1 MKQFLFLILT
11 FVSIHIM
18 AQNRPET
25 YNYKRGVEAI
35 QNEKSEEALDFFNK
49 DLAENPKNGYSYSWV
64 AWLHLNDEEY
74 GRALTAADLAIKLLP
89 KKDAEYMIFAY
100 TTRAGVYL
108 HLADTT
114 KAISDYTAAIKVNP
128 EEPSSYKQRAQIYY
142 EQGRYDLADADY
154 QKMIELKPGDV
165 MGYMGKGRNAN
176 DQKRWDDAIKLFD
189 YVEKLANDYSSVYAF
204 RAEAYIGKE
213 KWNEATDDL
222 IKSLAIDWDRKA
234 LYMLSELKEPAF
246 TMMVSKMKIQ
256 AAKSPNDTQWPYLV
270 GTIYEQNKEYEK
282 AVKAY
287 SDANAKEISP
297 VTYYRMS
304 VCHFALGDFES
315 SMGDID
321 NALNIDSLDEDY
333 MSYKANIY
341 YEMGK
346 PLQAINQWTKV
357 LSHYPDSYWA
367 YYRRGWFRKIIGD
380 YDNALEDLSMAIIL
394 EPTYTYSYDARGD
407 IYIKQGKK
415 ELAEADFRKIIE
427 IEDTP
432 DKYECIHYAYQSLG
446 YNDKAMAA
454 MDSIILR
461 KKESSGVYYDAACL
475 YSKMGMKEEALK
487 FMEKSLEKGYR
498 RFAHMEVDEDLD
510 NIRNTDEYK
519 ALINKYKN
527 SKDKESTLQDTSET
541 GTNPL
546 KDMLITEIP
555 FVKEDGICKVKC
567 SINGL
572 PLHFVFDTGASD
584 VTISNVEATFMMK
597 NGYLNSKDVVGSQRY
612 MDANGDINVGT
623 VINLK
628 KVAFGDLELNN
639 VRASVVRSQK
649 APLLLGQSILGRLG
663 KIEIDN
669 STRVI
674 KITHKDEKNF

>member
-1 MKQFLFLILT
+1 MRQFLFLILT

-25 YNYKRGVEAI
+25 YNYKRGIEAV
-35 QNEKSEEALDFFNK
+35 QNEKSDEALDFFNK

-74 GRALTAADLAIKLLP
+74 GRALTAANLAIKHLP
-89 KKDAEYMIFAY
+89 KKDAEYVIFAY
-100 TTRAGVYL
+100 NTRAGVYL
-108 HLADTT
+108 HLTDTT
-114 KAISDYTAAIKVNP
+114 KAISDYTAAIKMNP
-128 EEPSSYKQRAQIYY
+128 EEPSSYKQRAQIFY
-142 EQGRYDLADADY
+142 EQGKYDLADADY

-204 RAEAYIGKE
+204 RAEAYIGQE

-222 IKSLAIDWDRKA
+222 VKSLSIDWDRKA
-234 LYMLSELKEPAF
+234 MYMMSELKEPAF
-246 TMMVSKMKIQ
+246 TMMVSKMRVQ
-256 AAKSPNDTQWPYLV
+256 SAKVPNDSKWPYLI
-270 GTIYEQNKEYEK
+270 GTLYEQNKDYEK
-282 AVKAY
+282 AAKAY
-287 SDANAKEISP
+287 TDANAKEVSP

-304 VCHFALGDFES
+304 VCHFALGDFETA
-315 SMGDID
+315 MTDID
-321 NALNIDSLDEDY
+321 NALNMDSLDMDY
-333 MSYKANIY
+333 MSYKANIF

-346 PLQAINQWTKV
+346 PLLAISQWTKV
-357 LSHYPDSYWA
+357 LSHYPDNYWA
-367 YYRRGWFRKIIGD
+367 YYRRGWFRKNIGD
-380 YDNALEDLSMAIIL
+380 YDNALEDLSMSIVL
-394 EPTYTYSYDARGD
+394 EPSYTYSYDARAD
-407 IYIKQGKK
+407 IYLKQGKI

-427 IEDTP
+427 IEDSP
-432 DKYECIHYAYQSLG
+432 EKYECIHYAYQGLG
-446 YNDKAMAA
+446 NKEKAIAA
-454 MDSIILR
+454 MDSIIAR
-461 KKESSGVYYDAACL
+461 KQNSSGAYYDAACL

-487 FMEKSLEKGYR
+487 FMELSLEKGYR

-510 NIRNTDEYK
+510 FIRNTDEYK
-519 ALINKYKN
+519 ALINKYKSIKAEKIDTQDSSALESN
-527 SKDKESTLQDTSET
+527 SR
-541 GTNPL
+541 
-546 KDMLITEIP
+546 KDMATTEIP
-555 FVKEDGICKVKC
+555 FVKEDGVCKVKC

-597 NGYLNSKDVVGSQRY
+597 NGYLDRRDVVGNQRY

-628 KVAFGDLELNN
+628 SVSIGDLELKN

-649 APLLLGQSILGRLG
+649 APLLLGQSVLGRLG

-669 STRVI
+669 PGHVLKI
-674 KITHKDEKNF
+674 KHQEKNKY

>member
-1 MKQFLFLILT
+1 MRQFLFLILT
-11 FVSIHIM
+11 LVSIHIM

-35 QNEKSEEALDFFNK
+35 QNEKSDEALDFFNK

-74 GRALTAADLAIKLLP
+74 GRALTAADLAIKHLP

-100 TTRAGVYL
+100 NTRAGVYL

-142 EQGRYDLADADY
+142 EQRRYDLADADY

-204 RAEAYIGKE
+204 RAEAYIGQE

-222 IKSLAIDWDRKA
+222 VKSFDIDWDGKA
-234 LYMLSELKEPAF
+234 MYMMSELKEPAF
-246 TMMVSKMKIQ
+246 TMMVSKMRVQ
-256 AAKSPNDTQWPYLV
+256 SAKAPNDSKWPYLI
-270 GTIYEQNKEYEK
+270 GTLYEQNKDYEK
-282 AVKAY
+282 AAKAY
-287 SDANAKEISP
+287 TDANTKEVSP

-304 VCHFALGDFES
+304 VCHLALGDVETA
-315 SMGDID
+315 MTDID
-321 NALNIDSLDEDY
+321 NALNMDSLDIDY
-333 MSYKANIY
+333 MSLKANMFS
-341 YEMGK
+341 EMGK
-346 PLQAINQWTKV
+346 PLQAISQWTKI
-357 LSHYPDSYWA
+357 LSHYPDNYLA
-367 YYRRGWFRKIIGD
+367 YYRRGWFRKIIGE
-380 YDNALEDLSMAIIL
+380 YDNALEDLSMSIVL
-394 EPTYTYSYDARGD
+394 EPSYTYSYDARAD
-407 IYIKQGKK
+407 IYLKQGKK

-427 IEDTP
+427 IEDSP
-432 DKYECIHYAYQSLG
+432 EKYECIHYAYQGLG
-446 YNDKAMAA
+446 NIEKAIAA
-454 MDSIILR
+454 MDSIIAR
-461 KKESSGVYYDAACL
+461 KQNSSGAYYDAACL
-475 YSKMGMKEEALK
+475 YSKMGKKEEALNY
-487 FMEKSLEKGYR
+487 MELSLEKGYR

-510 NIRNTDEYK
+510 FIRDTDEYK
-519 ALINKYKN
+519 ALINKYKSIKAKKIDKQDSSALESN
-527 SKDKESTLQDTSET
+527 SR
-541 GTNPL
+541 
-546 KDMLITEIP
+546 KDMAITEIP
-555 FVKEDGICKVKC
+555 FVKEDGVCKVKC

-584 VTISNVEATFMMK
+584 VTISNVEAAFMMK
-597 NGYLNSKDVVGSQRY
+597 NGYLDRRDVVGNQRY

-628 KVAFGDLELNN
+628 SVSIGDLELKN

-649 APLLLGQSILGRLG
+649 APLLLGQSVLGRLG

-669 STRVI
+669 PGHVLKI
-674 KITHKDEKNF
+674 KH

>member
-1 MKQFLFLILT
+1 MRQFLFLILT
-11 FVSIHIM
+11 LVSINIM

-25 YNYKRGVEAI
+25 YNYRRGVEAV
-35 QNEKSEEALDFFNK
+35 QNEKNDEALDFFNK

-64 AWLHLNDEEY
+64 AWLRLNQEEY
-74 GRALTAADLAIKLLP
+74 GRALTAADLAIKYLP
-89 KKDAEYMIFAY
+89 KKDAEYVIFAY
-100 TTRAGVYL
+100 NTRAGVYL

-114 KAISDYTAAIKVNP
+114 KAISDYSAAIKINP
-128 EEPSSYKQRAQIYY
+128 EEPSSYKQRAQLYY
-142 EQGRYDLADADY
+142 EQARYDLADADY
-154 QKMIELKPGDV
+154 QKMIDLKPGDV
-165 MGYMGKGRNAN
+165 MGYMGIGRNAI

-204 RAEAYIGKE
+204 RAEAYMGKE

-222 IKSLAIDWDRKA
+222 IKSLSIDWDRKA
-234 LYMLSELKEPAF
+234 VYILSDLKEPAL
-246 TMMVSKMKIQ
+246 TMMISKMKIQ
-256 AAKSPNDTQWPYLV
+256 SAKSPNDTKWPYLV
-270 GTIYEQNKEYEK
+270 GTVYEQNKEYEK

-287 SDANAKEISP
+287 SEANAKEISP

-315 SMGDID
+315 AMGDID

-346 PLQAINQWTKV
+346 PLQAISQWTKV

-407 IYIKQGKK
+407 IYKKQGKK

-527 SKDKESTLQDTSET
+527 SKDKESTLKDTSDT
-541 GTNPL
+541 GSNPL
-546 KDMLITEIP
+546 KDMMITEIP

-628 KVAFGDLELNN
+628 KVAFGDMELNN

-669 STRVI
+669 STHVI

>member
-1 MKQFLFLILT
+1 MKQLLFLILT

-315 SMGDID
+315 AMNDVD

-346 PLQAINQWTKV
+346 PLQAISQWTKV
-357 LSHYPDSYWA
+357 LLHYPDSYWA

-407 IYIKQGKK
+407 IYKKQGKK

-527 SKDKESTLQDTSET
+527 SKDNKTSLQDTSET
-541 GTNPL
+541 GSNPL
-546 KDMLITEIP
+546 NDMVITEIP

-584 VTISNVEATFMMK
+584 VTISTVEATFMMK

-628 KVAFGDLELNN
+628 KVAFGDMELNN

>member
-315 SMGDID
+315 AMNDVD

-346 PLQAINQWTKV
+346 PLQAISQWTKV
-357 LSHYPDSYWA
+357 LLHYPDSYWA

-487 FMEKSLEKGYR
+487 YMEKSLEKGYR

-527 SKDKESTLQDTSET
+527 SKDKKTTLQGTSET
-541 GTNPL
+541 GSNPL
-546 KDMLITEIP
+546 NDMVITEIP

-584 VTISNVEATFMMK
+584 VTISTVEATFMMK

-628 KVAFGDLELNN
+628 KVAFGDMELNN

>member
-1 MKQFLFLILT
+1 
-11 FVSIHIM
+11 
-18 AQNRPET
+18 
-25 YNYKRGVEAI
+25 
-35 QNEKSEEALDFFNK
+35 
-49 DLAENPKNGYSYSWV
+49 
-64 AWLHLNDEEY
+64 
-74 GRALTAADLAIKLLP
+74 
-89 KKDAEYMIFAY
+89 
-100 TTRAGVYL
+100 
-108 HLADTT
+108 
-114 KAISDYTAAIKVNP
+114 
-128 EEPSSYKQRAQIYY
+128 
-142 EQGRYDLADADY
+142 
-154 QKMIELKPGDV
+154 
-165 MGYMGKGRNAN
+165 
-176 DQKRWDDAIKLFD
+176 
-189 YVEKLANDYSSVYAF
+189 
-204 RAEAYIGKE
+204 
-213 KWNEATDDL
+213 
-222 IKSLAIDWDRKA
+222 
-234 LYMLSELKEPAF
+234 
-246 TMMVSKMKIQ
+246 
-256 AAKSPNDTQWPYLV
+256 
-270 GTIYEQNKEYEK
+270 
-282 AVKAY
+282 
-287 SDANAKEISP
+287 
-297 VTYYRMS
+297 MS

-315 SMGDID
+315 AMGDID

-346 PLQAINQWTKV
+346 PLQAISQWTKV

-407 IYIKQGKK
+407 IYKKQGKK

-527 SKDKESTLQDTSET
+527 SKDKGSTLQDTSDT
-541 GTNPL
+541 GSNPL
-546 KDMLITEIP
+546 KDMMITEIP

-628 KVAFGDLELNN
+628 KVAFGDMELNN

>member
-1 MKQFLFLILT
+1 MRQFLFLILT

-25 YNYKRGVEAI
+25 YNYKRGVEAV
-35 QNEKSEEALDFFNK
+35 QNEKNDEALDFFNK

-64 AWLHLNDEEY
+64 AWLRLNEEEY
-74 GRALTAADLAIKLLP
+74 GRALTAADLAIKYLP
-89 KKDAEYMIFAY
+89 KKDAEYIIFAY
-100 TTRAGVYL
+100 NTRAGVYL

-114 KAISDYTAAIKVNP
+114 KAISDYSAAIKLNP
-128 EEPSSYKQRAQIYY
+128 EEASSYKQRAQLYY
-142 EQGRYDLADADY
+142 EQGRFDLADADY
-154 QKMIELKPGDV
+154 QKMIDLKPGDV
-165 MGYMGKGRNAN
+165 MGYMGKGRNAI
-176 DQKRWDDAIKLFD
+176 DQKRWDDATKLFD

-204 RAEAYIGKE
+204 RAEAYMGKE
-213 KWNEATDDL
+213 KWSEATDDL
-222 IKSLAIDWDRKA
+222 VKALSIDWDRKA
-234 LYMLSELKEPAF
+234 MYMLGELKEPAF
-246 TMMVSKMKIQ
+246 TMMVSKMRVQSIKF
-256 AAKSPNDTQWPYLV
+256 PNETKWPYLI
-270 GTIYEQNKEYEK
+270 GGMYEQNKDYEK
-282 AVKAY
+282 AAKAY
-287 SDANAKEISP
+287 ADANAREISP
-297 VTYYRMS
+297 VTHYRMS

-315 SMGDID
+315 AMNDID
-321 NALNIDSLDEDY
+321 NALNIDSLDMDY

-341 YEMGK
+341 YEMGN
-346 PLQAINQWTKV
+346 PNQAISEWTKV
-357 LSHYPDSYWA
+357 ISHYPENYWA

-380 YDNALEDLSMAIIL
+380 YNNALEDLSMAIVL

-407 IYIKQGKK
+407 IYKKQGKK

-427 IEDTP
+427 IEDKP
-432 DKYECIHYAYQSLG
+432 EKYECIHYAYQSLG
-446 YNDKAMAA
+446 YNEKAMAA

-461 KKESSGVYYDAACL
+461 KKESSGALYDAACL
-475 YSKMGMKEEALK
+475 YSKMEMKEKALEY
-487 FMEKSLEKGYR
+487 MEKSLEKGYR

-510 NIRNTDEYK
+510 FIRNTEEYK

-527 SKDKESTLQDTSET
+527 SKEKKQTIQDTSET
-541 GTNPL
+541 DSDPR
-546 KDMLITEIP
+546 KDMVTTEIP
-555 FVKEDGICKVKC
+555 FFKEDGICKVKC

-584 VTISNVEATFMMK
+584 VTISIVEATFMMK

-628 KVAFGDLELNN
+628 NVTFGEMELNN

-669 STRVI
+669 PARVI
-674 KITHKDEKNF
+674 KITHKDKKNF

>member
-1 MKQFLFLILT
+1 MRQFLFLILT
-11 FVSIHIM
+11 LVSINIM

-25 YNYKRGVEAI
+25 YNYRRGVEAV
-35 QNEKSEEALDFFNK
+35 QNEKNDEALDFFNK

-64 AWLHLNDEEY
+64 AWLRLNEEEY
-74 GRALTAADLAIKLLP
+74 GRALTAADLAIKYLP
-89 KKDAEYMIFAY
+89 KKDAEYVIFAY
-100 TTRAGVYL
+100 NTRAGVYL

-114 KAISDYTAAIKVNP
+114 KAISDYSAAIKINP
-128 EEPSSYKQRAQIYY
+128 EEPSSYKQRAQLYY

-154 QKMIELKPGDV
+154 QKMIDLKPGDV

-176 DQKRWDDAIKLFD
+176 DQKHWDDAIKLFD

-213 KWNEATDDL
+213 KWNDATDDL

-234 LYMLSELKEPAF
+234 VYMLSDLKEPAL
-246 TMMVSKMKIQ
+246 TMMISKMKIQ
-256 AAKSPNDTQWPYLV
+256 SAKSPNDTKWPYLV
-270 GTIYEQNKEYEK
+270 GTVYEQNKEYEK

-287 SDANAKEISP
+287 SEANAKEISP

-315 SMGDID
+315 AMGDID

-346 PLQAINQWTKV
+346 PLQAISQWTKV

-394 EPTYTYSYDARGD
+394 KPTYTYSYDARGD
-407 IYIKQGKK
+407 IYKKQGKK

-527 SKDKESTLQDTSET
+527 SKDKESTLKDTSDT
-541 GTNPL
+541 GSNPL
-546 KDMLITEIP
+546 KDMMITEIP

-628 KVAFGDLELNN
+628 KVAFGDMELNN

>member
-74 GRALTAADLAIKLLP
+74 GRALTAANLAIKLLP

-315 SMGDID
+315 AMNDVD

-346 PLQAINQWTKV
+346 PLQAISQWTKV
-357 LSHYPDSYWA
+357 LLHYPDSYWA

-527 SKDKESTLQDTSET
+527 SKDKKTTLQGTSET
-541 GTNPL
+541 GSNPL
-546 KDMLITEIP
+546 NDMVITEIP

-584 VTISNVEATFMMK
+584 VTISTVEATFMMK

-628 KVAFGDLELNN
+628 KVAFGDMELNN

>member
-315 SMGDID
+315 AMNDVD

-346 PLQAINQWTKV
+346 PLQAISQWTKV
-357 LSHYPDSYWA
+357 LLHYPDSYWA

-407 IYIKQGKK
+407 IYKKQGKK

-487 FMEKSLEKGYR
+487 YMEKSLEKGYR

-527 SKDKESTLQDTSET
+527 SKDKKTTLQGTSET
-541 GTNPL
+541 GSNPL
-546 KDMLITEIP
+546 NDMVITEIP

-584 VTISNVEATFMMK
+584 VTISTVEATFMMK

-628 KVAFGDLELNN
+628 KVAFGDMELNN

>member
-1 MKQFLFLILT
+1 MRQFLFLILT

-25 YNYKRGVEAI
+25 YNYKRGIEAV
-35 QNEKSEEALDFFNK
+35 QNEKSDEALDFFNK

-74 GRALTAADLAIKLLP
+74 GRALTAADLAIKHLP
-89 KKDAEYMIFAY
+89 KKDAEYVIFAY
-100 TTRAGVYL
+100 NTRAGVYL
-108 HLADTT
+108 HLTDTT
-114 KAISDYTAAIKVNP
+114 KAISDYTAAIKMNP
-128 EEPSSYKQRAQIYY
+128 EEPSSYKQRAQIFY
-142 EQGRYDLADADY
+142 EQGKYDLADADY

-204 RAEAYIGKE
+204 RAEAYIGQE

-222 IKSLAIDWDRKA
+222 VKSLSIDWDRKA
-234 LYMLSELKEPAF
+234 MYMMSELKEPAF
-246 TMMVSKMKIQ
+246 TMMVSKMRVQ
-256 AAKSPNDTQWPYLV
+256 SAKVPNDSKWPYLI
-270 GTIYEQNKEYEK
+270 GTLYEQNKDYEK
-282 AVKAY
+282 AAKAY
-287 SDANAKEISP
+287 TDANAKEVSP

-304 VCHFALGDFES
+304 VCHFALGDFETA
-315 SMGDID
+315 MTDID
-321 NALNIDSLDEDY
+321 NALNMDSLDMDY
-333 MSYKANIY
+333 MSYKANIF

-346 PLQAINQWTKV
+346 PLLAISQWTKV
-357 LSHYPDSYWA
+357 LSHYPENYWA

-380 YDNALEDLSMAIIL
+380 YENALEDLSMSIVL
-394 EPTYTYSYDARGD
+394 EPSYTYSYDARAD
-407 IYIKQGKK
+407 IYLKQGKK

-427 IEDTP
+427 IEDSP
-432 DKYECIHYAYQSLG
+432 EKYECIHYAYQGLG
-446 YNDKAMAA
+446 NKEKAIAA
-454 MDSIILR
+454 MDSIIAR
-461 KKESSGVYYDAACL
+461 KQNSSGAYYDAACL
-475 YSKMGMKEEALK
+475 YSKMEMKEEALK
-487 FMEKSLEKGYR
+487 FMELSLEKGYR

-510 NIRNTDEYK
+510 FIRDTDEYK
-519 ALINKYKN
+519 ALINKYK
-527 SKDKESTLQDTSET
+527 SIKAKKIDTQDSSALESSSR
-541 GTNPL
+541 
-546 KDMLITEIP
+546 KDMAITEIP
-555 FVKEDGICKVKC
+555 FVKEDGVCKVKC

-584 VTISNVEATFMMK
+584 VTISNVEAAFMMK
-597 NGYLNSKDVVGSQRY
+597 NGYLDRRDVVGNQRY

-628 KVAFGDLELNN
+628 SVSIGDLELKN

-649 APLLLGQSILGRLG
+649 APLLLGQSVLGRLG

-669 STRVI
+669 PGHVLKI
-674 KITHKDEKNF
+674 KHQEKNKY

>member
-1 MKQFLFLILT
+1 MRQFLFLILT

-74 GRALTAADLAIKLLP
+74 GRALTAADLAIKHLP

-234 LYMLSELKEPAF
+234 VYMLSDLKEPAL
-246 TMMVSKMKIQ
+246 TMMISKMKIQ
-256 AAKSPNDTQWPYLV
+256 SAKSPNDTKWPYLV

-304 VCHFALGDFES
+304 VCHFALGDF
-315 SMGDID
+315 
-321 NALNIDSLDEDY
+321 
-333 MSYKANIY
+333 
-341 YEMGK
+341 
-346 PLQAINQWTKV
+346 
-357 LSHYPDSYWA
+357 
-367 YYRRGWFRKIIGD
+367 
-380 YDNALEDLSMAIIL
+380 
-394 EPTYTYSYDARGD
+394 
-407 IYIKQGKK
+407 
-415 ELAEADFRKIIE
+415 
-427 IEDTP
+427 
-432 DKYECIHYAYQSLG
+432 
-446 YNDKAMAA
+446 
-454 MDSIILR
+454 
-461 KKESSGVYYDAACL
+461 
-475 YSKMGMKEEALK
+475 
-487 FMEKSLEKGYR
+487 
-498 RFAHMEVDEDLD
+498 
-510 NIRNTDEYK
+510 
-519 ALINKYKN
+519 
-527 SKDKESTLQDTSET
+527 
-541 GTNPL
+541 
-546 KDMLITEIP
+546 
-555 FVKEDGICKVKC
+555 
-567 SINGL
+567 
-572 PLHFVFDTGASD
+572 
-584 VTISNVEATFMMK
+584 
-597 NGYLNSKDVVGSQRY
+597 
-612 MDANGDINVGT
+612 
-623 VINLK
+623 
-628 KVAFGDLELNN
+628 
-639 VRASVVRSQK
+639 
-649 APLLLGQSILGRLG
+649 
-663 KIEIDN
+663 
-669 STRVI
+669 
-674 KITHKDEKNF
+674 

>member
-1 MKQFLFLILT
+1 
-11 FVSIHIM
+11 
-18 AQNRPET
+18 
-25 YNYKRGVEAI
+25 
-35 QNEKSEEALDFFNK
+35 
-49 DLAENPKNGYSYSWV
+49 
-64 AWLHLNDEEY
+64 
-74 GRALTAADLAIKLLP
+74 
-89 KKDAEYMIFAY
+89 MI
-100 TTRAGVYL
+100 
-108 HLADTT
+108 
-114 KAISDYTAAIKVNP
+114 
-128 EEPSSYKQRAQIYY
+128 
-142 EQGRYDLADADY
+142 
-154 QKMIELKPGDV
+154 
-165 MGYMGKGRNAN
+165 
-176 DQKRWDDAIKLFD
+176 
-189 YVEKLANDYSSVYAF
+189 
-204 RAEAYIGKE
+204 
-213 KWNEATDDL
+213 
-222 IKSLAIDWDRKA
+222 
-234 LYMLSELKEPAF
+234 
-246 TMMVSKMKIQ
+246 SKMKIQ
-256 AAKSPNDTQWPYLV
+256 SAKSPNDTKWPYLV
-270 GTIYEQNKEYEK
+270 GTVYEQNKEYEK

-287 SDANAKEISP
+287 SEANAKEISP

-315 SMGDID
+315 AMGDID

-346 PLQAINQWTKV
+346 PLQAISQWTKV

-407 IYIKQGKK
+407 IYKKQGKK

-527 SKDKESTLQDTSET
+527 SKDKESTLKDTSDT
-541 GTNPL
+541 GSNPL
-546 KDMLITEIP
+546 KDMMITEIP

-628 KVAFGDLELNN
+628 KVAFGDMELNN

-669 STRVI
+669 STHVI

>member
-74 GRALTAADLAIKLLP
+74 GRALTAADLAIKHLP

-100 TTRAGVYL
+100 NTRAGAYL

-287 SDANAKEISP
+287 SEANAKDISP

-315 SMGDID
+315 AMNDVD

-346 PLQAINQWTKV
+346 PLQAISQWTKV
-357 LSHYPDSYWA
+357 LSHYPDNYWA

-527 SKDKESTLQDTSET
+527 SKDKKTTLQGTSET
-541 GTNPL
+541 GSNPL
-546 KDMLITEIP
+546 NDMVITEIP

-584 VTISNVEATFMMK
+584 VTISTVEATFMMK

>member
-1 MKQFLFLILT
+1 MRQFLFLILT

-25 YNYKRGVEAI
+25 YNYKRGIEAV
-35 QNEKSEEALDFFNK
+35 QNEKSDEALDFFNK

-74 GRALTAADLAIKLLP
+74 GRALTAADLAIKHLP
-89 KKDAEYMIFAY
+89 KKDAEYVIFAY
-100 TTRAGVYL
+100 NTRAGVYL

-114 KAISDYTAAIKVNP
+114 KAISDYTAAIKMNP
-128 EEPSSYKQRAQIYY
+128 EEPSSYKQRAQIFY
-142 EQGRYDLADADY
+142 EQGKYDLADADY

-176 DQKRWDDAIKLFD
+176 DQKRWNDAIKLFD

-204 RAEAYIGKE
+204 RAEAYIGQE

-222 IKSLAIDWDRKA
+222 VKSLSIDWDRKA
-234 LYMLSELKEPAF
+234 MYMMSELMEPAF
-246 TMMVSKMKIQ
+246 TMMVSKMRVQ
-256 AAKSPNDTQWPYLV
+256 SAKVPNDSKWPYLI
-270 GTIYEQNKEYEK
+270 GTLYEQNKDYEK
-282 AVKAY
+282 AAKAY
-287 SDANAKEISP
+287 TDANAKEVSS

-304 VCHFALGDFES
+304 VCHFALGDFETA
-315 SMGDID
+315 MTDID
-321 NALNIDSLDEDY
+321 NALNMDSLDMDY
-333 MSYKANIY
+333 MSYKANIF

-346 PLQAINQWTKV
+346 PLLAISQWTKV
-357 LSHYPDSYWA
+357 LSHYPDNYWA

-380 YDNALEDLSMAIIL
+380 YDNALEDLSMSIVL
-394 EPTYTYSYDARGD
+394 EPSFTYSYDARAD
-407 IYIKQGKK
+407 IYLKQGKK

-427 IEDTP
+427 IEDSP
-432 DKYECIHYAYQSLG
+432 EKYECIHYAYQGLG
-446 YNDKAMAA
+446 NNEKAIAA
-454 MDSIILR
+454 MDSIISR
-461 KKESSGVYYDAACL
+461 KQNSSGAYYDAACL
-475 YSKMGMKEEALK
+475 YSKMGMKEESLK
-487 FMEKSLEKGYR
+487 FMELSLEKGYR

-510 NIRNTDEYK
+510 FIRDTDEYK
-519 ALINKYKN
+519 ALINKYKSIKAEKIDTQDSSALGSN
-527 SKDKESTLQDTSET
+527 SK
-541 GTNPL
+541 
-546 KDMLITEIP
+546 KDMATTEIP
-555 FVKEDGICKVKC
+555 FVKEDGVCKVKC

-597 NGYLNSKDVVGSQRY
+597 NGYLDRRDVVGNQRY
-612 MDANGDINVGT
+612 MDANGDVNVGT

-628 KVAFGDLELNN
+628 SVFIGDLELKN

-649 APLLLGQSILGRLG
+649 APLLLGQSVLGRLG

-669 STRVI
+669 PGRVLKI
-674 KITHKDEKNF
+674 KHQAENNY

>member
-1 MKQFLFLILT
+1 MRQFLFLILT

-25 YNYKRGVEAI
+25 YNYKRGIEAV
-35 QNEKSEEALDFFNK
+35 QNEKSDEALDFFNK

-74 GRALTAADLAIKLLP
+74 GRALTAADLAIKHLP
-89 KKDAEYMIFAY
+89 KKDAEYVIFAY
-100 TTRAGVYL
+100 NTRAGVYL
-108 HLADTT
+108 HLTDTT
-114 KAISDYTAAIKVNP
+114 KAISDYTAAIKMNP
-128 EEPSSYKQRAQIYY
+128 EEPSSYKQRAQIFY
-142 EQGRYDLADADY
+142 EQGKYDLADADY

-204 RAEAYIGKE
+204 RAEAYIGQE

-222 IKSLAIDWDRKA
+222 VKSLSIDWDRKA
-234 LYMLSELKEPAF
+234 MYMMSELKEPAF
-246 TMMVSKMKIQ
+246 TMMVSKMRVQ
-256 AAKSPNDTQWPYLV
+256 SAKVPNDSKWPYLI
-270 GTIYEQNKEYEK
+270 GTLYEQNKDYEK
-282 AVKAY
+282 AAKAY
-287 SDANAKEISP
+287 TDANANEVSP

-304 VCHFALGDFES
+304 VCHFALGDFETA
-315 SMGDID
+315 MTDID
-321 NALNIDSLDEDY
+321 NALNMDSLDMDY
-333 MSYKANIY
+333 MSYKANIF

-346 PLQAINQWTKV
+346 PLLAISQWTKV
-357 LSHYPDSYWA
+357 LSHYPENYWA

-380 YDNALEDLSMAIIL
+380 YENALEDLSMSIVL
-394 EPTYTYSYDARGD
+394 EPSYTYSYDARAD
-407 IYIKQGKK
+407 IYLKQGKK

-427 IEDTP
+427 IEDSP
-432 DKYECIHYAYQSLG
+432 EKYECIHYAYQGLG
-446 YNDKAMAA
+446 NKEKAIAA
-454 MDSIILR
+454 MDSIIAR
-461 KKESSGVYYDAACL
+461 KQNSSGAYYDAACL
-475 YSKMGMKEEALK
+475 YSKMEMKEEALK
-487 FMEKSLEKGYR
+487 FMELSLEKGYR

-510 NIRNTDEYK
+510 FIRDTDEYK
-519 ALINKYKN
+519 ALINKYK
-527 SKDKESTLQDTSET
+527 SIKAKKIDTQDSSALESSSR
-541 GTNPL
+541 
-546 KDMLITEIP
+546 KDMAITEIP
-555 FVKEDGICKVKC
+555 FVKEDGVCKVKC

-584 VTISNVEATFMMK
+584 VTISNVEAAFMMK
-597 NGYLNSKDVVGSQRY
+597 NGYLDRRDVVGNQRY

-628 KVAFGDLELNN
+628 SVSIGDLELKN

-649 APLLLGQSILGRLG
+649 APLLLGQSVLGRLG

-669 STRVI
+669 PGHVLKI
-674 KITHKDEKNF
+674 KHQEKNKY